1 MIVAF
6 NARKSN
12 SAAKSGK
19 LLLRWGRNGRWN
31 SDSDPFIC
39 RNDVCSTETGEK
51 KRLPFPSIRHSLR
64 ADGLPPV
71 ENGAGGW
78 CIVKKKK
85 KSPGASIFYCLHW
98 VPVINRAKPCAQKTA
113 FVARLLTWH
122 GKRAKMYVDKTSK
135 STTCGRK
142 GDFVKMWECIRMQEM
157 VWWRGGLLGETNL
170 HMEIRV
176 SW

>member
-12 SAAKSGK
+12 SAAKSGQ
-19 LLLRWGRNGRWN
+19 LLLWWGRNGRWN
-31 SDSDPFIC
+31 GDSDPFIC
-39 RNDVCSTETGEK
+39 RNDVWSTKTGEK

-85 KSPGASIFYCLHW
+85 ISRRVHFLLSPLSPG
-98 VPVINRAKPCAQKTA
+98 NKPCKAVRA
-113 FVARLLTWH
+113 ENGVCCASPHLTWQ
-122 GKRAKMYVDKTSK
+122 
-135 STTCGRK
+135 TCKNVCRQNEQIH
-142 GDFVKMWECIRMQEM
+142 DVWQE
-157 VWWRGGLLGETNL
+157 GGFC
-170 HMEIRV
+170 
-176 SW
+176 